1 MAVVL
6 KSQSR
11 QTGTKAQIKAL
22 RASGKIPAVV
32 YGRHFASTAVEVDAD
47 DIRVLLTSGN
57 RFRLIDLEVPG
68 QGTQQVFIK
77 EIVREVIRRDIK
89 HLDFQ
94 VVEAGEFITYRVPV
108 ETVGVPV
115 GVKIG
120 GGNLSL
126 ITRTLKVRVV
136 RENLVDKIE
145 IDVSALEKEQAYFVK
160 DIPFTAGTILTPSR
174 QAAAIVA

>member
-1 MAVVL
+1 MSVAL
-6 KSQSR
+6 KSQIR
-11 QTGTKAQIKAL
+11 QMGTKAQIKAL

-32 YGRHFASTAVEVDAD
+32 YGKSFAATAIEVDAD
-47 DIRVLLTSGN
+47 DIRVLLTDGH
-57 RFRLIDLEVPG
+57 RFRVIDLEIPG
-68 QGTQQVFIK
+68 QGIQQVFIK

-89 HLDFQ
+89 HIDFQ
-94 VVEAGEFITYRVPV
+94 VVGAGEFITYRVPV

-126 ITRTLKVRVV
+126 ITRTLKVRVT
-136 RENLVDKIE
+136 RENLVDKIQ
-145 IDVSALEKEQAYFVK
+145 IDVSALEKEQAFFVK

>member
-1 MAVVL
+1 MAAAL
-6 KSQSR
+6 KSEAR
-11 QTGTKAQIKAL
+11 TTGTKAQIKAL

-32 YGRHFASTAVEVDAD
+32 YGKRTTPVSVTLDAAVM
-47 DIRVLLTSGN
+47 RVLLVDGHRN
-57 RFRLIDLEVPG
+57 RLIDLDVPG
-68 QGTQQVFIK
+68 LGVKSVFIK
-77 EIVREVIRRDIK
+77 EITRDVIRRDIT
-89 HLDFQ
+89 HVDFQ
-94 VVEAGEFITYRVPV
+94 VVEAGDSVTYRAPV